1 MFMLNTAGAML
12 NASVPDVCKT
22 PVGPAVVPMP
32 YPNIGMSVQANPGAI
47 VDNVLLVAMPALNIG
62 TTILMTNGDQAGVL
76 LGVASNMIMGEASF
90 VTSSL
95 KVMVGG
101 KPAVRMNDMTMHNSK
116 NTMGAALMPGAQ
128 TVVLAMG

>member
-47 VDNVLLVAMPALNIG
+47 VDNVLLMAMPALNIG

-76 LGVASNMIMGEASF
+76 GGVASNMIMGQASF

-101 KPAVRMNDMTMHNSK
+101 KPAVRMNDMTMQNSE
-116 NTMGAALMPGAQ
+116 NTMGAAVMPGAQ
-128 TVVLAMG
+128 TIVMAMG

>member
-1 MFMLNTAGAML
+1 MFMLNIADAML
-12 NASVPDVCKT
+12 SASVPDVCKT
-22 PVGPAVVPMP
+22 PVGPAVVPTP
-32 YPNIGMSVQANPGAI
+32 YPNIGMSAMADPGAI

-76 LGVASNMIMGEASF
+76 GGVASNMIMGEASF

-101 KPAVRMNDMTMHNSK
+101 MPAVRMNDMTMHNSE
-116 NTMGAALMPGAQ
+116 NTMGAAVMPGDQ
-128 TVVLAMG
+128 VVVMAMG

>member
-22 PVGPAVVPMP
+22 PAGPAVVPVP
-32 YPNIGMSVQANPGAI
+32 YPNIGMSVQADPGAI

-76 LGVASNMIMGEASF
+76 GGVASNMIMGEASF

-101 KPAVRMNDMTMHNSK
+101 MPAVRMNDMTMHNSE
-116 NTMGAALMPGAQ
+116 NTMGAAVMPGAQ
-128 TVVLAMG
+128 TIVMAMG